1 MPNAAFRDHLPNLY
15 PFGDIQNARE
25 SVEAALKLDEAKTS
39 TRWLN
44 RLIKAFMG
52 CGTKRASRL
61 AAAIKLALHESVEV
75 DEFADFL
82 AARPKEANFV
92 EEYRAAA
99 APKRAKNAP
108 GSEASLEDDLPTS
121 SQAEGHSVPKKIEE
135 FKIVAANDTLSKQ
148 WARGTGKSRA
158 VEHDFEAV
166 FDGPD
171 RQKRCYSHKNHNTKA
186 VS

>member
-1 MPNAAFRDHLPNLY
+1 
-15 PFGDIQNARE
+15 
-25 SVEAALKLDEAKTS
+25 
-39 TRWLN
+39 
-44 RLIKAFMG
+44 MG

-148 WARGTGKSRA
+148 WQEVLEKAERSSTTLKRSLTVQIGKSGATVIKITIPGRELIPDQQVRRGNVVSCDITSSAGGNTGEPLHCA
-158 VEHDFEAV
+158 V
-166 FDGPD
+166 G
-171 RQKRCYSHKNHNTKA
+171 
-186 VS
+186 